1 MAECNHQCSSCS
13 TSEGCQEKEQN
24 ERAVRN
30 TKGIRRVIGVV
41 GGKGGVGKSL
51 VTSLLAIQTRRLGYE
66 TAVLDADITGPSIP
80 KIFGIHDHAQ
90 TEDECLLPHLAQDG
104 TKIMSL
110 NLLLENETDPV
121 FWRGPVISGVVKQ
134 FWEDVKWGDVD
145 FMFVDMPPGTG
156 DVPLTVFQSLP
167 LDGIIIVST
176 PQSLVSMIVQK
187 AVAMAQR
194 MDIPVLGMVE
204 NMRFLKCPD
213 CGKEIPLFGS
223 DDAIDS
229 TNVPVLERVPLDPK
243 VAAACD
249 AGKLAETDV
258 PYLAKTAQLL
268 ADSFGGK
275 KP

>member
-1 MAECNHQCSSCS
+1 MWYNKVVPPRRTIIKKERKKSWQIAIMNAVPAPPAADVRKKNRTNVPS
-13 TSEGCQEKEQN
+13 TIQ
-24 ERAVRN
+24 
-30 TKGIRRVIGVV
+30 
-41 GGKGGVGKSL
+41 SL

-90 TEDECLLPHLAQDG
+90 TDEQNLLPYIAADG
-104 TKIMSL
+104 TKDMSL

-134 FWEDVKWGDVD
+134 FWEEVSWGDVD

-187 AVAMAQR
+187 AVSMAQR

-204 NMRFLKCPD
+204 NMRFIKCPD

-223 DDAIDS
+223 DDAVNS
-229 TNVPVLERVPLDPK
+229 TMCLFWSVFLWIR
-243 VAAACD
+243 
-249 AGKLAETDV
+249 
-258 PYLAKTAQLL
+258 QLPQPATPAL
-268 ADSFGGK
+268 WHRQMSRI
-275 KP
+275 

>member
-1 MAECNHQCSSCS
+1 MSMVY
-13 TSEGCQEKEQN
+13 
-24 ERAVRN
+24 AVAN
-30 TKGIRRVIGVV
+30 Q
-41 GGKGGVGKSL
+41 KGGVGKSL

-90 TEDECLLPHLAQDG
+90 TDEQNLLPYIAADG
-104 TKIMSL
+104 TKVMSL

-134 FWEDVKWGDVD
+134 FWEEVSWGDVD

-187 AVAMAQR
+187 AVSMAQR

-204 NMRFLKCPD
+204 NMRFIKCPD

-223 DDAIDS
+223 DDAVNS
-229 TNVPVLERVPLDPK
+229 TNVPVLERIPLDPA

-249 AGKLAETDV
+249 TGALAQADV
-258 PYLAKTAQLL
+258 PYLTKTAQIL
-268 ADSFGGK
+268 ADSFGEK
-275 KP
+275 KNG

>member
-1 MAECNHQCSSCS
+1 M
-13 TSEGCQEKEQN
+13 
-24 ERAVRN
+24 
-30 TKGIRRVIGVV
+30 
-41 GGKGGVGKSL
+41 
-51 VTSLLAIQTRRLGYE
+51 
-66 TAVLDADITGPSIP
+66 LDADITGPSIP
-80 KIFGIHDHAQ
+80 KIFGIHQHAQ
-90 TEDECLLPHLAQDG
+90 TEDDNLLPFVTAEG
-104 TKIMSL
+104 TKVMSL

-187 AVAMAQR
+187 AVQMAQK

-213 CGKEIPLFGS
+213 CGREIPLFGS
-223 DDAIDS
+223 DDAVDS
-229 TNVPVLERVPLDPK
+229 TNVPVLERVPLDPN
-243 VAAACD
+243 VAKACD
-249 AGKLAETDV
+249 AGALAQADV
-258 PYLAKTAQLL
+258 DYLKKTAQILT
-268 ADSFGGK
+268 DSFGGK
-275 KP
+275 ESK

>member
-1 MAECNHQCSSCS
+1 MADCNHQCSTCS
-13 TSEGCQEKEQN
+13 SSDGCQEKETN
-24 ERAVRN
+24 ERAVQN
-30 TKGIRRVIGVV
+30 TKGIRNVIGVV

-51 VTSLLAIQTRRLGYE
+51 VTSLLAIQMHRLGYS
-66 TAVLDADITGPSIP
+66 TAVLDADITGPSVP
-80 KIFGIHDHAQ
+80 KIFGIHGHAQ
-90 TEDECLLPHLAQDG
+90 TEDECLLPYLAEDG

-110 NLLLENETDPV
+110 NLLLEHETDPV

-134 FWEDVKWGDVD
+134 FWEDVKWGDTD

-187 AVAMAQR
+187 AVQMAQK

-223 DDAIDS
+223 DDAVDS
-229 TNVPVLERVPLDPK
+229 TNVPVLERIPLDPTL
-243 VAAACD
+243 AAACD
-249 AGKLAETDV
+249 TGKLAATEVD
-258 PYLAKTAQLL
+258 YLKKTAQLL
-268 ADSFGGK
+268 ADSFSTK
-275 KP
+275 K